1 MPKKV
6 RNDAFTRSNCECDFC
21 KSTHDA
27 VEKWDSYQ
35 PKTNL
40 QYRMKECVS
49 KIEVL
54 LIKEPHFKRL
64 K

>member
-1 MPKKV
+1 MSKK
-6 RNDAFTRSNCECDFC
+6 NETFTRSECDCDFC
-21 KSTHDA
+21 KSTHTA
-27 VEKWDSYQ
+27 VDKWDSLQ

-40 QYRMKECVS
+40 QYRMKECVN

-54 LIKEPHFKRL
+54 LLNEPLKRKL